1 MLRSAG
7 DRRPNRRQFGQPLAT
22 IFLAALASL
31 LIGCNSKNP
40 DALTALNV
48 DDNQAIMDLNN
59 GMNAIA
65 SAPSNSGNDIAP
77 AATPVER
84 ADAAAVADHPLKS
97 QTQASS
103 DERGRSAE
111 VDATASS
118 SGTTPETDE
127 TGPAEVPESDDQ
139 PANSM

>member
-40 DALTALNV
+40 DALTGPDV

-65 SAPSNSGNDIAP
+65 SAPSNSGGDIAP
-77 AATPVER
+77 PAKPVER
-84 ADAAAVADHPLKS
+84 ADAAGADRAAT
-97 QTQASS
+97 QTRASS
-103 DERGRSAE
+103 NDRERSAE
-111 VDATASS
+111 VDATALT

-127 TGPAEVPESDDQ
+127 THPAEVPDNQDQ
-139 PANSM
+139 PSNAM